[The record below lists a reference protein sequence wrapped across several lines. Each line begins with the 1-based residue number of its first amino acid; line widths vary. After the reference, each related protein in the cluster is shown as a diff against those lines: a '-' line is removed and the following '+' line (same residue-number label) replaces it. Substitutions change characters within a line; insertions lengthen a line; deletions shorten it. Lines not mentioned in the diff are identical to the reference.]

1 MPPKNQ
7 GSSHL
12 PQQPPNVDDCIAIKI
27 VKKETVHFF
36 KTHPELADQ
45 IPRLVDT
52 FAESL
57 AACLHKSS
65 EKQTRDTLLEAVV
78 NMEMRIKAMH
88 DNTCLSLGKDIT
100 KVSETVSSNLKE
112 YKNDINQQMYS
123 CIQSIHDAI
132 KVSLDKVSADS
143 ISTAVSKVVKT
154 YMKDELDGFRHEQK
168 NLKELIIAE
177 LKPIDSHHS
186 HLVTLLQ
193 NIPGK
198 VETMIKSAKFSD
210 LEMVNNNIV
219 EIRNKISEQIQQGKL
234 QAVQISEVKNGI
246 QAFIEEVDSIWEGI
260 DDESK
265 KLDDQMKS
273 LPTMIKGTLSEILK
287 DLVAEKSHTLAVV
300 KGISSQVSAVE
311 RNNNDT
317 KSQTAVLM
325 KVCDNV
331 VSKLDSLSERLTLQN
346 NSNRIKGQTGENKL
360 YDKLCDR
367 LTTRENFHIEQVT
380 SQAHNCDFKI
390 SKLGYCD
397 VRVETKAHG
406 EKTGTK
412 VRQNEVS
419 RFQDDLLS
427 TNSHGIMV
435 SLYSQIVGKGVMDIE
450 QLSNGKFAIYLA
462 NNNFD
467 CDVIYDM
474 LQIIYK
480 LDSFFNTNNKDSSGE
495 FVKVPLETLRKVR
508 LYMKDFVGK
517 IDQAKTSAKE
527 IINILNQVTFEKI
540 EMLLMGGHDQPPSA
554 PSTPP
559 ESVSGDIRCDTCD
572 KIFKTKGGLANHM
585 KTHKQCTQESVGE
598 TNEIYISI
606 PTDTRSP

>member
-1 MPPKNQ
+1 
-7 GSSHL
+7 
-12 PQQPPNVDDCIAIKI
+12 
-27 VKKETVHFF
+27 
-36 KTHPELADQ
+36 
-45 IPRLVDT
+45 
-52 FAESL
+52 
-57 AACLHKSS
+57 
-65 EKQTRDTLLEAVV
+65 
-78 NMEMRIKAMH
+78 
-88 DNTCLSLGKDIT
+88 
-100 KVSETVSSNLKE
+100 
-112 YKNDINQQMYS
+112 
-123 CIQSIHDAI
+123 
-132 KVSLDKVSADS
+132 
-143 ISTAVSKVVKT
+143 
-154 YMKDELDGFRHEQK
+154 
-168 NLKELIIAE
+168 
-177 LKPIDSHHS
+177 
-186 HLVTLLQ
+186 
-193 NIPGK
+193 
-198 VETMIKSAKFSD
+198 
-210 LEMVNNNIV
+210 
-219 EIRNKISEQIQQGKL
+219 
-234 QAVQISEVKNGI
+234 
-246 QAFIEEVDSIWEGI
+246 
-260 DDESK
+260 
-265 KLDDQMKS
+265 
-273 LPTMIKGTLSEILK
+273 MIKGTLSEILK
-287 DLVAEKSHTLAVV
+287 DMTAEKSHTLAVV

-390 SKLGYCD
+390 SKLGCCD

-412 VRQNEVS
+412 VRQSEVS

-435 SLYSQIVGKGVMDIE
+435 SLYSQIVGKGEMDIE
-450 QLSNGKFAIYLA
+450 QLSNGKIAIYLA

-467 CDVIYDM
+467 CDIIYDM

-480 LDSFFNTNNKDSSGE
+480 LDSFFNANNKDSSGE
-495 FVKVPLETLRKVR
+495 FVKVPFETLRKVR
-508 LYMKDFVGK
+508 LYMKDFVLK

-572 KIFKTKGGLANHM
+572 KNFKTKAGFLSHM
-585 KTHKQCTQESVGE
+585 KTHKKGDCESVDE
-598 TNEIYISI
+598 DNKICV
-606 PTDTRSP
+606 